1 MAPTCLN
8 PELNKLLSRMRD
20 GGADVVPAGW
30 KTVTTWATEWKISQ
44 PTARYHLKRMLAA
57 KMVEERE
64 WRVQSGYM
72 AVQNVKHYRLLP

>member
-1 MAPTCLN
+1 VAPASLN
-8 PELNKLLSRMRD
+8 PALAQLLEKMRD

-30 KTVTTWATEWKISQ
+30 KTVTAWATEWKISQ

-72 AVQNVKHYRLLP
+72 AVQNVKHYRLLA

>member
-1 MAPTCLN
+1 MAPACLN
-8 PELNKLLSRMRD
+8 PQLKQLLNRMRD
-20 GGADVVPAGW
+20 KGEDVVPDGW
-30 KTVTTWATEWKISQ
+30 KTVTAWATEWKISQ

-72 AVQNVKHYRLLP
+72 AVQNVKHYRLLA